1 MNLITFAAILALFGI
16 FNLLCFIIGA
26 RVGQAAVKGES
37 IELPNPSVS
46 LNPMTHIR
54 KHQEKKADM
63 AEQERLKTIL
73 ENIEN
78 YNGTGSGQKDV
89 R

>member
-1 MNLITFAAILALFGI
+1 MNLITLTIFGI

-26 RVGQAAVKGES
+26 RVGQKAVKGES
-37 IELPNPSVS
+37 IELPNPLES

-54 KHQEKKADM
+54 KHQEKKADL
-63 AEQERLKTIL
+63 AEQERLRTVL

-78 YNGTGSGQKDV
+78 YNGTGYGQKDV